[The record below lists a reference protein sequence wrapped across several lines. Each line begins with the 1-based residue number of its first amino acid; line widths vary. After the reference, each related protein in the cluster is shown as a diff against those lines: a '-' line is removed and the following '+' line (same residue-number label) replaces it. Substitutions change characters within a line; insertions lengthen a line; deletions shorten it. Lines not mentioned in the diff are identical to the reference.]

1 MATKDI
7 IPQSVDDYCTL
18 LETRQPFVQAN
29 YGDGEWSCLLGHKGQ
44 NAQGG
49 CYTPEIRKA
58 LIETLKEPRFTYYG
72 WNPGKVLLDEARQWL
87 ADNNVRVRWVQK
99 EILAAANCQG
109 QIGPLLLTLQKRNV
123 LLIGPKHLKE
133 LQILKHNA
141 FVEVPLPNAFTAVK
155 DTIAA
160 IITRTVTHCVDCV
173 LFCSGMA
180 GKPTMWRLIPLL
192 SPTMTMLDM
201 GAIFD
206 PYVGILSRGAYRNP
220 KSFFS
225 RRGLDM
231 NLEAIGMS
239 HLATKIRKEGRQT
252 SYSP

>member
-7 IPQSVDDYCTL
+7 VPQTVYGYQIL
-18 LETRQPFVQAN
+18 LETCQPFIQAN
-29 YGDGEWSCLLGHKGQ
+29 YGDGEWSCILGYEGQ

-58 LIETLKEPRFTYYG
+58 LVETLKEPRFTYYG
-72 WNPGKVLLDEARQWL
+72 WNPGKKLYDEARQWL

-99 EILAAANCQG
+99 EILANANCQG
-109 QIGPLLLTLQKRNV
+109 QLGPLLLILQKRNV
-123 LLIGPKHLKE
+123 LLLGPKHLQD

-141 FVEVPLPNAFTAVK
+141 FVEVPLPNAFTAIK

-160 IITRTVTHCVDCV
+160 VVTRMTTTACDCL

-180 GKPTMWRLIPLL
+180 GKPTMWRLAPLL
-192 SPTMTMLDM
+192 PPTVTMLDM

-225 RRGLDM
+225 QRGLDM

-239 HLATKIRKEGRQT
+239 HLAIQIRKDAKRT
-252 SYSP
+252 SY